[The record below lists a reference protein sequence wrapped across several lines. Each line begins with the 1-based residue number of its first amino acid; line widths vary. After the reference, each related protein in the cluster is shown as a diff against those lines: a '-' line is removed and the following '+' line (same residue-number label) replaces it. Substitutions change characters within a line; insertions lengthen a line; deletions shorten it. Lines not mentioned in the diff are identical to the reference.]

1 MVEGMTTVTSIVL
14 LVDIILVLGMAL
26 MVIEEGMTTD
36 FCYFW
41 G

>member
-1 MVEGMTTVTSIVL
+1 MTTVTSIVL

-36 FCYFW
+36 FCYLW